1 MRCARTCVVTSEG
14 GSPPGHEVFFNDGRV
29 QGIVHRVSASM
40 LTAGARESPRPS
52 NHPSNQQ
59 VWSPRMPCSIHSP
72 RDFVDWIFPPPPPP
86 LYLTGAMEV
95 SDQRALTTEQTET
108 HPINYE
114 YLTLLFALVFIV
126 YISIVYVPVV
136 IVITVVIIFIVFF
149 TVIIVSV
156 SVSVITVIAF
166 KGVATE
172 EGHNIRKN
180 NVNHP

>member
-1 MRCARTCVVTSEG
+1 MISSIGSFRHHLLLYTSR
-14 GSPPGHEVFFNDGRV
+14 GRWKSR
-29 QGIVHRVSASM
+29 I
-40 LTAGARESPRPS
+40 
-52 NHPSNQQ
+52 
-59 VWSPRMPCSIHSP
+59 
-72 RDFVDWIFPPPPPP
+72 VDWIFPPPPPP

-95 SDQRALTTEQTET
+95 SDQRALTTEQTKA

-136 IVITVVIIFIVFF
+136 IVISVVIIFIVFF
-149 TVIIVSV
+149 IVIIVSV

-166 KGVATE
+166 KGVATK
-172 EGHNIRKN
+172 EGQNIRKN